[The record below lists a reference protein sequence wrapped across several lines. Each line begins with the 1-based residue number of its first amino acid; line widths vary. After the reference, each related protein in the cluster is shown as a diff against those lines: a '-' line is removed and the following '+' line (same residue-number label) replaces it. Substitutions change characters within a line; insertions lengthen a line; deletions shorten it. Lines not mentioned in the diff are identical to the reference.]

1 MVNPRVKCKVEPSPH
16 AKVRMAD
23 RSLSQSDIER
33 IVRGGVWIAEG
44 GTDYDVTYQRWHIKV
59 KTLQC
64 LIRVKTVFME
74 R

>member
-44 GTDYDVTYQRWHIKV
+44 GTDYDVTYQRWHIGDYPS
-59 KTLQC
+59 TLC
-64 LIRVKTVFME
+64 KPSPYLM
-74 R
+74 